1 MRKLTLMMLFI
12 AQVAMAQTENI
23 QIAAGKSAELS
34 YQEFAEYDVQLKNK
48 TGKGIKVAVLNPETN
63 EQIKGFGLGP
73 TGKVVVEVPAGTIL
87 KLTNNNLVEA
97 KVDLKFVDKESD
109 GKSKRGKPSVSF
121 TLYNSSLKSVP
132 LIIPSVMNPN
142 LSPLSS
148 SGVGLKMGQKIYYKK
163 GGKRKL
169 LLIVDENIKQG
180 DKIDVP
186 RLIKKLEKDS

>member
-1 MRKLTLMMLFI
+1 MKTLLMTMLFATNI
-12 AQVAMAQTENI
+12 AMAQTENI

-34 YQEFAEYDVQLKNK
+34 YKEFAEYDVQLKNK

-63 EQIKGFGLGP
+63 EQIKGYGLGP
-73 TGKVVVEVPAGTIL
+73 TGKVVVDVPAGTIL

-97 KVDLKFVDKESD
+97 NIDLKFVEKESD
-109 GKSKRGKPSVSF
+109 NRSEREKPTVSF
-121 TLYNSSLKSVP
+121 TLYNSSLRFVP

-169 LLIVDENIKQG
+169 LLIVDKNIKQG

-186 RLIKKLEKDS
+186 RLIKQLEKDS